1 MRTEPVFC
9 GKIHVT
15 AVKNEKWFW
24 YDYKTSPKDDKK
36 IVELAKL
43 FLPKEY
49 TTERQRLPERKGEI
63 FRSAIEKVIGEKLD
77 IPEPPIYSAT
87 HSQDYNPKKKRITH
101 SILLFCQK
109 KPTINEPM
117 VSDRTAIDIYI

>member
-15 AVKNEKWFW
+15 AVKNNKWFW

-77 IPEPPIYSAT
+77 IPKSPVYSASY
-87 HSQDYNPKKKRITH
+87 SQNYNPKRKKTIH
-101 SILLFCQK
+101 SILLFCHEK
-109 KPTINEPM
+109 LTVNNLL
-117 VSDRTAIDIYI
+117 SHDRTAIDIYI